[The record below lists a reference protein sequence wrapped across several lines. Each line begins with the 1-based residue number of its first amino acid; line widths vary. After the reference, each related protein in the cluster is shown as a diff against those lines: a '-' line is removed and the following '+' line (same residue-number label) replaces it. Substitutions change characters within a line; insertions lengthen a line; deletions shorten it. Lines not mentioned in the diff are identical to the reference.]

1 MAAAPGAAENRP
13 SAQEVALIKELET
26 HIEESVNAVFS
37 QPDAS
42 PTVHAVL
49 KAVAEDLLQRATA
62 VEEAA
67 LPLNEALKLLPPPVD
82 AATFAALRQKMRAL
96 GGTAALRAE
105 LESKGFVEEGK
116 LTTGVKPFNVFARV
130 ASGVMTQPGMEKE
143 NENLGAAGSRFAVC
157 SNLPANDAQWESAD
171 PEWVGKASM
180 AKRHRFLSSKDLSWE
195 WFNVLAF
202 GLDGSVAELSRAIEC
217 LEAMQSAA
225 EAFASATDE
234 WSAEP
239 SHLGLF
245 LHSYP
250 HNSVNSLHLHMLDL
264 RFTGPTYENMKYK
277 NLPLSDALA
286 VLRAE
291 LDAAK

>member
-1 MAAAPGAAENRP
+1 MREPTAE
-13 SAQEVALIKELET
+13 EVSIVKEVEK
-26 HIEESVNAVFS
+26 HVEESVNEVFS
-37 QPDAS
+37 QLFSQAAGP
-42 PTVHAVL
+42 PTLHAAL
-49 KAVAEDLLQRATA
+49 KALAEDLLRQAKA
-62 VEEAA
+62 EEQAA
-67 LPLNEALKLLPPPVD
+67 LPLPEALKLLPPAVD
-82 AATFAALRQKMRAL
+82 AATFTALRHKMRAL
-96 GGTAALRAE
+96 GGAAALCAE

-143 NENLGAAGSRFAVC
+143 NENLGAAGTRFAVC
-157 SNLPANDAQWESAD
+157 CNLPANDAQWESSD

-180 AKRHRFLSSKDLSWE
+180 AKRHRFLSTKDLSWE

-202 GLDGSVAELSRAIEC
+202 GLDGSVAELSRAVEC

-250 HNSVNSLHLHMLDL
+250 HNSVNSLHLHMIDL

-291 LDAAK
+291 LDAANK